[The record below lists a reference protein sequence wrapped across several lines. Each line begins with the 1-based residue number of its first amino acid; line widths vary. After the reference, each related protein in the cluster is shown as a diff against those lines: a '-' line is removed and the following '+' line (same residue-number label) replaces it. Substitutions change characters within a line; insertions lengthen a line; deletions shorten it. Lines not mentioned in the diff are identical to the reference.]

1 VLRVDMVVNIKDCYF
16 FEQQGILIGGLPMEI
31 QWFLGMD
38 VRQMVYEVIQPK
50 CLMMKLEGQMG
61 MNDPFE

>member
-1 VLRVDMVVNIKDCYF
+1 MVVNIKDCYF

>member
-1 VLRVDMVVNIKDCYF
+1 
-16 FEQQGILIGGLPMEI
+16 MEI

-38 VRQMVYEVIQPK
+38 MRRMVDEVIQPK

-61 MNDPFE
+61 MNDLFE